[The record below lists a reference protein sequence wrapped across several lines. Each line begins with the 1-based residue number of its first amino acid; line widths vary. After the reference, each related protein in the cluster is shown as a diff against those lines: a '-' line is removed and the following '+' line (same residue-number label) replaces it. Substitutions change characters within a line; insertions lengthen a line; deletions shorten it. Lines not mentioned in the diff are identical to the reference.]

1 MELFN
6 LYLNNPQGWYGSLYF
21 IKSIYQDCLQGKEK
35 REREKRERKKL
46 ILPQQGQRWE
56 NSLYIARVLIC
67 NMDRLQALW
76 DSSLAHL
83 Y

>member
-46 ILPQQGQRWE
+46 GLPQQGQRWE